1 MEPTLPSQGLPGESP
16 SPEPPAEPDKPR
28 LADRLE
34 LAGALVAG
42 VVALDFL
49 AVIVGMF
56 GGGAYR
62 NVGDRIEL
70 LSLNLDAKTGLLLL
84 VAAIFITFPE
94 LMDAKDRP
102 ERTVLGRRTL
112 MAIAGLGVAMAVIAL
127 IGIGLDLSRNQPYA
141 YVTNQG
147 SAVLHRLAIV
157 LMAVIAAGWALA
169 ALGVRVITTKR

>member
-1 MEPTLPSQGLPGESP
+1 MEPTLPSEAPG
-16 SPEPPAEPDKPR
+16 PDKPR

-34 LAGALVAG
+34 LAGALVTG
-42 VVALDFL
+42 VVALDFA

-84 VAAIFITFPE
+84 VGAIFITFPE
-94 LMDAKDRP
+94 LIDLKDRRP

-157 LMAVIAAGWALA
+157 LMAVVAAGWALA